1 MTQVLRIDSSLF
13 GPEGVSHQLNTLLI
27 EHITKTFGNV
37 NVTARSL
44 SSGEIPHFTYETIAA
59 IGAGKAALADAL
71 IEEVQ
76 AADIIVLGAPMYN
89 FGIPSELKAWFDHI
103 ARAKVT
109 FEYTANGPV
118 GLLKNKK
125 VYVVA
130 TRGGIHKDQSTDT
143 ETPFLKTILSFVGLD
158 DVEFIY
164 AEGLNMGEGIRDKA
178 IREAEQHINALFDNA
193 EASA

>member
-13 GPEGVSHQLNTLLI
+13 GPEGVSNQLNAHLI
-27 EHITKTFGNV
+27 EQITENTDDV
-37 NVTARSL
+37 NVTTRSL
-44 SSGEIPHFTYETIAA
+44 THGEIPHFTYETIES
-59 IGAGKAALADAL
+59 IGAGTAKLADSL
-71 IEEVQ
+71 IAEVQ
-76 AADIIVLGAPMYN
+76 AADIIVLGVPMYN
-89 FGIPSELKAWFDHI
+89 FGVPSEFKAWFDHI

-125 VYVVA
+125 VYVVT

-164 AEGLNMGEGIRDKA
+164 AEGLNMGDDTRDNA
-178 IREAEQHINALFDNA
+178 ISEAKQHINNLFEHTEVPA
-193 EASA
+193 